1 MSSDFPSSSSAPQN
15 QNPGELVDTITF
27 IISSESTSWKHLY
40 HVTSRIYP
48 KGCINTL
55 NEKEFFDGECSKAI
69 ESLSMSVWHITLAV
83 LSAFLT
89 PHVVSKTALTQG
101 QWCVHD
107 KIWFDEKN
115 RFVYFHGY
123 REDPLENHLYVVSLD
138 QPLNVVRLTELGCSH
153 SVQINQVLI

>member
-1 MSSDFPSSSSAPQN
+1 MS
-15 QNPGELVDTITF
+15 E
-27 IISSESTSWKHLY
+27 W
-40 HVTSRIYP
+40 R
-48 KGCINTL
+48 
-55 NEKEFFDGECSKAI
+55 
-69 ESLSMSVWHITLAV
+69 ITLAV

-153 SVQINQVLI
+153 SVQINQVLNIVLESYNFNNVGFAGMQLDGDSI

>member
-1 MSSDFPSSSSAPQN
+1 MVSA
-15 QNPGELVDTITF
+15 V
-27 IISSESTSWKHLY
+27 
-40 HVTSRIYP
+40 
-48 KGCINTL
+48 
-55 NEKEFFDGECSKAI
+55 KAI
-69 ESLSMSVWHITLAV
+69 ESLFLSVWQITLAV

-153 SVQINQVLI
+153 SVQINQVLNIVMESYNFNNVGFAGMQLDGDGI

>member
-1 MSSDFPSSSSAPQN
+1 MVSA
-15 QNPGELVDTITF
+15 V
-27 IISSESTSWKHLY
+27 
-40 HVTSRIYP
+40 
-48 KGCINTL
+48 
-55 NEKEFFDGECSKAI
+55 KAI
-69 ESLSMSVWHITLAV
+69 ESLSMSEWRITLAV

-153 SVQINQVLI
+153 SVQINQVLL